1 MNMNEV
7 EVEIRKRVYKIAIDG
22 LTPLEIITLAREV
35 EDKMAEIEKEAKTP
49 DTSKIAVLTSLHFA
63 SELHR
68 LKQKFEN
75 LKEADEKK
83 VDEMIAKLKIT
94 LDKKFF

>member
-7 EVEIRKRVYKIAIDG
+7 EVKIRGRIYKIAIEG
-22 LTPLEIITLAREV
+22 LTPIEIVSLASQIE
-35 EDKMAEIEKEAKTP
+35 EKMVEIEKEAKTP
-49 DTSKIAVLTSLHFA
+49 DTSKIAVLTALHFA
-63 SELHR
+63 SELYG

-75 LKEADEKK
+75 LKGADEKK
-83 VDEMIAKLKIT
+83 VDEMISKLKTT